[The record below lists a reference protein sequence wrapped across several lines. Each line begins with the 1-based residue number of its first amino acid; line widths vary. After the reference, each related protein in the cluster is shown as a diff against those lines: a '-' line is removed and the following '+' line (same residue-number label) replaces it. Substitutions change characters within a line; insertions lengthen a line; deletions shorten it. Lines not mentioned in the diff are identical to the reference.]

1 LFFPILNKRI
11 KENEE
16 KFVLEVT
23 PREREKIELKKQ
35 AMFVGV
41 FVPILRH
48 SLSCKIDLF
57 YDELLVVFLYFHV
70 FKHNPFKVET
80 INYE

>member
-1 LFFPILNKRI
+1 MAVVFSNFKQKI

-23 PREREKIELKKQ
+23 PREREREKIQMKKK
-35 AMFVGV
+35 AMFVDV

-57 YDELLVVFLYFHV
+57 YDELLVVFFCISTFLNTTHL
-70 FKHNPFKVET
+70 K
-80 INYE
+80 

>member
-1 LFFPILNKRI
+1 VAVVFSNFKQKI

-23 PREREKIELKKQ
+23 PREREKIQMKKK
-35 AMFVGV
+35 AMFVDV

-57 YDELLVVFLYFHV
+57 YDELLIVFFCISTFLNTTHL
-70 FKHNPFKVET
+70 K
-80 INYE
+80 